1 MEIKQLFEPIR
12 INRIDIKNRIVM
24 PSMGLSFTDRYAFN
38 DRYRAF
44 YRARAKGGVGLMT
57 IGPLAIDR
65 VGSVPL
71 MPGLFDDRNSA
82 ALKQLLDELHRETDV
97 RVATQLMHMG
107 RYAYSLLSGAQPIAP
122 SPIPS
127 KLSGETPRQM
137 SLEDIE
143 AVQAA
148 YVAAALRAVEV
159 GFDFIEILACTG
171 YLISQFLSPL
181 TNHRTDGYGGSSDK
195 RMRFGLEVIGK
206 VRAAVGPDV
215 ALGVRVA
222 GNDFMRGG
230 NTNTASARFCAAAE
244 KAGADAINVTGGWH
258 ETHIPQLTTNVPPG
272 VFLYLARGIK
282 EQVGIPVFASN
293 RLGNPLVA
301 EQALRAGVCDM
312 ICWGRPLIADPELPN
327 KVRTGQTGQI
337 TPCIACNQ
345 GCFDSIFSGSAV
357 YCVMNP
363 MAGKENDYQIEPA
376 VDAKKIY
383 VAGGGPAGMA
393 FAETAARR
401 GHRVTLFEQT
411 DRLGGQINIAKA
423 PPGKKE
429 FHNIIE
435 SLQNRM
441 ACRGVDVRLGTSVTP
456 ALVDREQPDVLVVA
470 SGAVPVQIAVP
481 GADRP
486 HVLDAWDVLSGR
498 TAGVIGKN
506 VVIVGGNA
514 TGCETAHYIA
524 NMGVPDPETFTFLMY
539 HGAEDPD
546 AIRGL
551 LHTPTRNIAIID
563 LVDKMAAGVG
573 RTGRWSLMKC
583 LRCMDVDMKTGTRLV
598 EIGEKQ
604 IVIEDGHGPSVIPAD
619 TVIMA
624 VGARPNDA
632 LSDRLQSKHTRVIRI
647 GDAKQPRKIADAIR
661 EGFEAALHI

>member
-12 INRIDIKNRIVM
+12 INRTDIKNRIVM
-24 PSMGLSFTDRYAFN
+24 PSMGLSFTDRYEFN

-44 YRARAKGGVGLMT
+44 YQARAKGGVGLMT

-82 ALKQLLDELHRETDV
+82 ALQRLLDELHRETDV

-107 RYAYSLLSGAQPIAP
+107 RYSYSLLSGAQPIAP

-127 KLSGETPRQM
+127 KLSGETPREM

-181 TNHRTDGYGGSSDK
+181 TNHRTDCYGDSSEN

-222 GNDFMRGG
+222 GNDFMKGG
-230 NTNTASARFCAAAE
+230 NTNAASARFCAAAE
-244 KAGADAINVTGGWH
+244 KAGVDAINVTGGWH

-282 EQVGIPVFASN
+282 ERVGVPVFASN

-327 KVRTGQTGQI
+327 KVREGKTGEI
-337 TPCIACNQ
+337 VPCIACNQ
-345 GCFDSIFSGSAV
+345 GCFDSIFSASAV

-376 VDAKKIY
+376 VDTKKIY

-401 GHRVTLFEQT
+401 GHRVTLFEQME
-411 DRLGGQINIAKA
+411 RLGGQINIAKA

-429 FHNIIE
+429 FNNIIE
-435 SLQNRM
+435 SMQNRM
-441 ACRGVDVRLGTSVTP
+441 ACRGVNVRLNTPVTP
-456 ALVDREQPDVLVVA
+456 ALVDREQPDVLVIA
-470 SGAVPVQIAVP
+470 SGAVPVRIAVA
-481 GADRP
+481 GADLP
-486 HVLDAWDVLSGR
+486 HVLDAWDVLAGR
-498 TAGVIGKN
+498 VAGVIGKN
-506 VVIVGGNA
+506 VVIIGGNA

-524 NMGVPDPETFTFLMY
+524 NLGVPDPETFTFLMY

-546 AIRGL
+546 AVRSL
-551 LHTPTRNIAIID
+551 LHTPTRNISIIE

-598 EIGEKQ
+598 EIREKE
-604 IVIEDGHGPSVIPAD
+604 IVIEDDHGPSIIPAD

-624 VGARPNDA
+624 VGARSNDA
-632 LSDRLQSKHTRVIRI
+632 LSDRLRSKHTRVIRI
-647 GDAKQPRKIADAIR
+647 GDANQPRKIADAIR